1 MVAHSTSDS
10 DNCFKPHCFPA
21 LDGATASRQPRSDE
35 DIQEGSPKEAG
46 SPFIPADHR
55 QKAAPGAQPSFE
67 EQLAMARQ
75 EGHAKGFEAGQSAAA
90 ESLAPVIQALQSAVT
105 AMTDHE
111 VLLQAQ
117 AEKAVVELTLAIAD
131 KLIPQAIS
139 ELPQALVTIVNQALS
154 KVLAGTRLNL
164 RVNPEDL
171 ERLQASQGALE
182 LTPIDPARLTWSP
195 DPGVGRGGCIV
206 ETDFG
211 DIDARIEH
219 QQQLI
224 AALFRQQLSKTLTT
238 EDAQGIDR

>member
-1 MVAHSTSDS
+1 MVAHSTSNS
-10 DNCFKPHCFPA
+10 DDCFKPHCFPA
-21 LDGATASRQPRSDE
+21 IDGPSAATQPADQ
-35 DIQEGSPKEAG
+35 DFQEGKAKGAG

-55 QKAAPGAQPSFE
+55 QKAAAGAQPSYE

-75 EGHAKGFEAGQSAAA
+75 EGHAKGFEAGQRAAA

-111 VLLQAQ
+111 VQLRAQ

-131 KLIPQAIS
+131 KVIPQAIF
-139 ELPQALVTIVNQALS
+139 ELPEALVSVVNQALA

-164 RVNPEDL
+164 RVNPADL
-171 ERLQASQGALE
+171 EGLQASQAALE
-182 LTPIDPARLTWSP
+182 LAPIDPARLTWSP

-219 QQQLI
+219 QLQLI
-224 AALFRQQLSKTLTT
+224 AALFHQQLSKTLAT
-238 EDAQGIDR
+238 EEGQGIDR